1 MRLTA
6 PVRKALPT
14 DEFAGPDRSFPIE
27 DPNHARAALSMASN
41 APNPAAI
48 QAKVH
53 KKFPG
58 IGPAVRSGVMSKL
71 TMGKKGC

>member
-14 DEFAGPDRSFPIE
+14 DDFAGPDRSFPIE
-27 DPNHARAALSMASN
+27 DPNHARAALSMAHN

-53 KKFPG
+53 RKFPG
-58 IGPAVRSGVMSKL
+58 IGPAVRQAVMSKL
-71 TMGKKGC
+71 TRGPR